1 MYLTRM
7 REIANQKIY
16 EYRHFLSSEG
26 NMDK

>member
-1 MYLTRM
+1 MYSTQI